1 MYNLTYEDFL
11 AIREEAFHPEKENPY
26 AVTFSVME
34 QMFPGYLYAR
44 RSSFPC
50 EEDLEDCLSAA
61 EMRIIERIRRYY
73 FERETM
79 EKTPESL
86 QRWMFAVLKN
96 CHYTA
101 LRQSEAGRGMLQKM
115 QQKAAAD
122 WGMTYADGKRKI
134 GESEEIGGDG
144 GFEALCR
151 QEREEE
157 QKTLL
162 SRCFAEI
169 FHSKSDLQII
179 LAWLGVGALM
189 LTEEMPKKDAIA
201 LLADKD
207 PTMESLF
214 FLLKS
219 RLSRLPWLGLEEAD
233 WRALEVRLEGIRE
246 KRFSDFTTDSVRSY
260 ISKSVNKRNGRLAQN
275 HTCEFEF

>member
-1 MYNLTYEDFL
+1 MYDITYEDFV
-11 AIREEAFHPEKENPY
+11 AIREEVFRPEGENPY
-26 AVTFSVME
+26 AVTFEVME
-34 QMFPGYLYAR
+34 KMFPGYLYTR

-73 FERETM
+73 FERDDM
-79 EKTPESL
+79 EKSPESL
-86 QRWMFAVLKN
+86 QRWMFTVLKN

-122 WGMTYADGKRKI
+122 WGMTYADGQINVGK
-134 GESEEIGGDG
+134 SEEIGGDG
-144 GFEALCR
+144 GFEALYR
-151 QEREEE
+151 QETEGE
-157 QKTLL
+157 QKALL

-189 LTEEMPKKDAIA
+189 LVDEMPKKDAIA
-201 LLADKD
+201 LIAEAD
-207 PTMESLF
+207 PTMEGLF

-219 RLSRLPWLGLEEAD
+219 RLSRLPWLGLTEAD
-233 WRALEVRLEGIRE
+233 WSEMEARLDGIGE
-246 KRFSDFTTDSVRSY
+246 KKFSDFTADSVKNY

-275 HTCEFEF
+275 HTYEFEF